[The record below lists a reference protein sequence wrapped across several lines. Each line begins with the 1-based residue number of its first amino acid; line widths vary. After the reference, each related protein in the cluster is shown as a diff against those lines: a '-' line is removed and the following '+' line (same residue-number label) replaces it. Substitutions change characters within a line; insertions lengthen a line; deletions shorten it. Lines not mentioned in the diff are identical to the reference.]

1 MVKYLLVLS
10 MFFATSVFAGGAGGS
25 WGEPTQPT
33 KPAPTTTNDYTGG
46 GGKFGGGGAGGSWG
60 NPVSCK
66 FKSSGTSRIY
76 TSATDAG
83 NANCSHYRHGRLIG
97 WYYNRSPDV
106 LIAQGNT
113 SGGVYPKCSGGNGGG
128 GYIRFTCDANSNQ
141 CPDNQHYDQSTQQCV
156 PDSCPEGQHLENGQC
171 VPDDNDPECPEGQHE
186 ENGQC
191 VSDEEP
197 LPDDPSPD
205 EECDGTCK
213 CKAELEAI
221 KRAIESLDLEVDLS
235 SLESKLDALIRA
247 VDEKNLDVDLSQI
260 ESQLSAIEKA
270 IYDTAYDDSELQ
282 AKIDAL
288 ADQIGNTNDK
298 LDEIIRLMKQPKQ
311 CSDNPL
317 NKKICDFIDWFQGG
331 IPPLDDNS
339 AVSVDDGSHFDWQ
352 SIAQNNYLTLPSS
365 CPFNPLFN
373 VPFLGKA
380 ASIVFPMDIV
390 CRGAVMLKVLIL
402 LWASFTS
409 LRIIGDTPL

>member
-33 KPAPTTTNDYTGG
+33 KPAPTNDTGDYTGG
-46 GGKFGGGGAGGSWG
+46 GGKFGGGGAGGSWDSG
-60 NPVSCK
+60 ECTGYVNGVTYTGTVANVCNLIVNNISASYSHSHSMTSTLIKSEKSEKSYICKVS
-66 FKSSGTSRIY
+66 SDTYYGP
-76 TSATDAG
+76 
-83 NANCSHYRHGRLIG
+83 
-97 WYYNRSPDV
+97 WYVSV
-106 LIAQGNT
+106 
-113 SGGVYPKCSGGNGGG
+113 
-128 GYIRFTCDANSNQ
+128 TCTVPLVE
-141 CPDNQHYDQSTQQCV
+141 CPDK
-156 PDSCPEGQHLENGQC
+156 HLENGQC
-171 VPDDNDPECPEGQHE
+171 VPDD
-186 ENGQC
+186 
-191 VSDEEP
+191 EP
-197 LPDDPSPD
+197 TPDKDKD
-205 EECDGTCK
+205 KDKDKDNKDDNKECDATCK

-221 KRAIESLDLEVDLS
+221 RKAILSLKLDVDLS
-235 SLESKLDALIRA
+235 SLERKLDALISAIRNQKS
-247 VDEKNLDVDLSQI
+247 VEVDLSNI
-260 ESQLSAIEKA
+260 ESQLSAIHFA
-270 IYDTAYDDSELQ
+270 ILASKYDDRQLQ

-288 ADQIGNTNDK
+288 TKQVTQTNAK
-298 LDEIIRLMKQPKQ
+298 LDTIIDTLNRPQQ
-311 CSDNPL
+311 CSTNPF
-317 NKKICDFIDWFQGG
+317 NKKICDFIDWFQGS

-339 AVSVDDGSHFDWQ
+339 AVSIDDGSRFDWQ

>member
-1 MVKYLLVLS
+1 MVKYLLVLF

-33 KPAPTTTNDYTGG
+33 KPAPTNDTGDYTGG
-46 GGKFGGGGAGGSWG
+46 GGKFGGGGAGGSWETCKYTASVYRQNFEG
-60 NPVSCK
+60 QSYDQVCQSIPHELIVNPSYYPNYNYKSFSHRKLRFSSSYKNIAYCDFIYNHIFGGLQIHTSSTIKTDCENHVICQSGQTYDEQTKQCK
-66 FKSSGTSRIY
+66 
-76 TSATDAG
+76 TDDEPPP
-83 NANCSHYRHGRLIG
+83 NE
-97 WYYNRSPDV
+97 D
-106 LIAQGNT
+106 
-113 SGGVYPKCSGGNGGG
+113 KDKDKDKDKE
-128 GYIRFTCDANSNQ
+128 CDA
-141 CPDNQHYDQSTQQCV
+141 
-156 PDSCPEGQHLENGQC
+156 
-171 VPDDNDPECPEGQHE
+171 
-186 ENGQC
+186 
-191 VSDEEP
+191 
-197 LPDDPSPD
+197 
-205 EECDGTCK
+205 TCK

-221 KRAIESLDLEVDLS
+221 RKAILSLKLDVDLS
-235 SLESKLDALIRA
+235 SLERKLDALISAIRNQKS
-247 VDEKNLDVDLSQI
+247 VEVDLSNI
-260 ESQLSAIEKA
+260 ESQLSAIHFA
-270 IYDTAYDDSELQ
+270 ILASKYDDRQLQ

-288 ADQIGNTNDK
+288 TKQVTQTNAK
-298 LDEIIRLMKQPKQ
+298 LDTIIDTLNRPQQ
-311 CSDNPL
+311 CSTNPF
-317 NKKICDFIDWFQGG
+317 NKKICDFIDWFQGS

-339 AVSVDDGSHFDWQ
+339 AVSVDDGSRFDWQ

>member
-33 KPAPTTTNDYTGG
+33 KPAPTNDTGDYTGG
-46 GGKFGGGGAGGSWG
+46 GGKFGGGGAGGNWQECKYTTEVYGKKFEGNSANEVCQSIPHELIVIPSMYSNYNYKSFSHVELRFSTTSLDTFFCEFKYNHIFG
-60 NPVSCK
+60 LQTHTSAIIKTDCENPVICQSGQTYDEKTKQCK
-66 FKSSGTSRIY
+66 
-76 TSATDAG
+76 TDDEPT
-83 NANCSHYRHGRLIG
+83 
-97 WYYNRSPDV
+97 PDKDKDKDKDD
-106 LIAQGNT
+106 N
-113 SGGVYPKCSGGNGGG
+113 KE
-128 GYIRFTCDANSNQ
+128 CDA
-141 CPDNQHYDQSTQQCV
+141 
-156 PDSCPEGQHLENGQC
+156 
-171 VPDDNDPECPEGQHE
+171 
-186 ENGQC
+186 
-191 VSDEEP
+191 
-197 LPDDPSPD
+197 
-205 EECDGTCK
+205 TCK

-221 KRAIESLDLEVDLS
+221 RKAILLLKLDVDLS
-235 SLESKLDALIRA
+235 SLERKLDALISAIRTQKS
-247 VDEKNLDVDLSQI
+247 VEVDLSNI
-260 ESQLSAIEKA
+260 ESQLSAIHFA
-270 IYDTAYDDSELQ
+270 ILASKYDDRQLQ
-282 AKIDAL
+282 AKLDKIIDTL
-288 ADQIGNTNDK
+288 NRPQ
-298 LDEIIRLMKQPKQ
+298 Q
-311 CSDNPL
+311 CSTNPF